1 MTSEESSAAN
11 LEPTDTPTLI
21 LLGCGALMILATFL
35 LSPGLAD
42 LIEHLKS
49 QIESEASIAGSAW
62 EWIGAENLGKVL
74 VTAPSLMVVLLAL
87 PGGVFVDRLGR
98 RPFLLVGLT
107 VFGLSGVATGLVS
120 SIEMLIA
127 CRIGSGIGL
136 AAILLSTQTLLG
148 DFFDGRQRRRVLGW
162 QLTAVSILAIV
173 ALFAAAFLV
182 GQFSWRAPMAIYG
195 LSLVM
200 LPLAWNWVPEPS
212 DAAKAGDEPQDGNHD
227 SESEQE
233 NEREQE
239 NDSDS
244 SSIPWAEIGLLYTGI
259 FFALAFHQLGTTQ
272 IPGYLDKL
280 GYSSPYATA
289 GILAMMMGFGI
300 PSSLL
305 FRRVNE
311 YWGGRK
317 ILLSVFALGAI
328 GFAVAGAKESILWLV
343 IGLVIFSLPY
353 GWRTPAFSE
362 WLLEIAPGR
371 YRGRLMGGMTMAT
384 FAGVFCSPIIS
395 TPLQSAIGIRGV
407 LITAAIL
414 QLIFT
419 LAFGYFA
426 VVRNDGE

>member
-1 MTSEESSAAN
+1 MTSEEFPAAN

-42 LIEHLKS
+42 LIEHLRL
-49 QIESEASIAGSAW
+49 QIESEASNVGGVW

-87 PGGVFVDRLGR
+87 PGGVLVDRLGR

-136 AAILLSTQTLLG
+136 AAILLSTKTLLG
-148 DFFDGRQRRRVLGW
+148 DFFDGSERRKVLGW
-162 QLTAVSILAIV
+162 QLTAVSGLAIV

-182 GQFSWRAPMAIYG
+182 VRFSWRAPMAIYG

-200 LPLAWNWVPEPS
+200 LPLAWSWVDEPS
-212 DAAKAGDEPQDGNHD
+212 DAAKAGDEQQDGND
-227 SESEQE
+227 GSES
-233 NEREQE
+233 EQE

-272 IPGYLDKL
+272 IPGYLGKL

-311 YWGGRK
+311 HWGGRK

-328 GFAVAGAKESILWLV
+328 GFAVAGAKESILLLV

-362 WLLEIAPGR
+362 WLLDIVPGR
-371 YRGRLMGGMTMAT
+371 YRGRLTGGMTMAT

>member
-1 MTSEESSAAN
+1 MTSEEFPAAN

-42 LIEHLKS
+42 LIEHLRS
-49 QIESEASIAGSAW
+49 QIESEASSAGGVW

-87 PGGVFVDRLGR
+87 PGGVLVDRLGR

-107 VFGLSGVATGLVS
+107 VFGLFGVATGLVS
-120 SIEMLIA
+120 SIELLIA

-162 QLTAVSILAIV
+162 QLTAVSVLAIV
-173 ALFAAAFLV
+173 ALFAAAFMV
-182 GQFSWRAPMAIYG
+182 AQFSWRAPMAIYG

-212 DAAKAGDEPQDGNHD
+212 DAEKAGDEPQDGNRD
-227 SESEQE
+227 PES
-233 NEREQE
+233 EQE

-289 GILAMMMGFGI
+289 GILATMMGFGI

-328 GFAVAGAKESILWLV
+328 GFAVAGAKESILLLV

-362 WLLEIAPGR
+362 WLLDISPGR
-371 YRGRLMGGMTMAT
+371 YRGRLTGGMTMAT

-426 VVRNDGE
+426 IVRKDDK

>member
-1 MTSEESSAAN
+1 
-11 LEPTDTPTLI
+11 
-21 LLGCGALMILATFL
+21 
-35 LSPGLAD
+35 
-42 LIEHLKS
+42 
-49 QIESEASIAGSAW
+49 
-62 EWIGAENLGKVL
+62 
-74 VTAPSLMVVLLAL
+74 MVVLLAL
-87 PGGVFVDRLGR
+87 PGGVLVDRLGR

-107 VFGLSGVATGLVS
+107 VFGLSGMATGLVS

-136 AAILLSTQTLLG
+136 AAILLSTKTLLG
-148 DFFDGRQRRRVLGW
+148 DFFDGSQRRKVLGW
-162 QLTAVSILAIV
+162 QLTAVSGLAIV

-182 GQFSWRAPMAIYG
+182 VQFSWRAPMAIYG

-200 LPLAWNWVPEPS
+200 LPLAWGWVDEPS
-212 DAAKAGDEPQDGNHD
+212 ERAKAGDEQQDGNRNSD
-227 SESEQE
+227 SEQE
-233 NEREQE
+233 NESEQKNESEPE

-244 SSIPWAEIGLLYTGI
+244 PSIPWAEIGLLYTGI

-328 GFAVAGAKESILWLV
+328 GFAGAGAKESILWLV

-362 WLLEIAPGR
+362 WLLDVAPGR
-371 YRGRLMGGMTMAT
+371 YRGRLTGGMTMAT

-414 QLIFT
+414 QIIFT

-426 VVRNDGE
+426 VVRNDGD